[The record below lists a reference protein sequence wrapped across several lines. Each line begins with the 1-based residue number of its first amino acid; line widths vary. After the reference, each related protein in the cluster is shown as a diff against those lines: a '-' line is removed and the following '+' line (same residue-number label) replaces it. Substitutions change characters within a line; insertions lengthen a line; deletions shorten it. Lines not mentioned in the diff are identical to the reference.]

1 MEQRFQQNKDALP
14 NVKNLA
20 KALLESDIPGSKPA
34 FIWKDAVV
42 TRQEVVKA
50 SGVIAN
56 YYGSLGVGLGSR
68 VILLLPDSPAFV
80 SHFLGSILAG
90 LVPVPV
96 SPRMT
101 CNEIEV
107 ILDDSEAE
115 VVVSTPSLL
124 SQLASKYAGLERR
137 ALVQTGLE
145 VSSIHRCENPNR
157 RPSIKRRPAGQAPCA
172 FWQYTSGSTGQS
184 KAVMHG
190 HASAFA
196 VCDAY
201 ARQTLGLTP
210 KDRVFSIAKMSFG
223 YGLGNSLLFPL
234 QIGATSILMG
244 EQCTPEIV
252 QHVLRLH
259 RPTVLFGVPSF
270 YARLLEEH
278 QQGNH
283 FDLTAL
289 RFCVSAG
296 EALPPSIQEAWQ
308 ATFHRPIIDG
318 LGSTELLHIVL
329 SNRLTDITTGSLG
342 RPVPTCKAR
351 IVNESGVEVG
361 TAVQGLLEIRVPFRM
376 NGYWNK
382 PAENREILRDGWIRT
397 SDVCLKD
404 AEGQFWYCGRAD
416 EVFKVKGLWVSPI
429 EVEDTLLLNDL
440 VADAVVS
447 GKRKKNGFVA
457 VLATVVPSQWPAPAN
472 LADQLKNYV
481 EARLSA
487 HKCPSYFKF
496 VRELRTTETG
506 KKLRGHLR
514 VDV

>member
-1 MEQRFQQNKDALP
+1 M
-14 NVKNLA
+14 
-20 KALLESDIPGSKPA
+20 
-34 FIWKDAVV
+34 
-42 TRQEVVKA
+42 
-50 SGVIAN
+50 
-56 YYGSLGVGLGSR
+56 
-68 VILLLPDSPAFV
+68 
-80 SHFLGSILAG
+80 
-90 LVPVPV
+90 
-96 SPRMT
+96 
-101 CNEIEV
+101 
-107 ILDDSEAE
+107 
-115 VVVSTPSLL
+115 
-124 SQLASKYAGLERR
+124 
-137 ALVQTGLE
+137 
-145 VSSIHRCENPNR
+145 
-157 RPSIKRRPAGQAPCA
+157 
-172 FWQYTSGSTGQS
+172 
-184 KAVMHG
+184 
-190 HASAFA
+190 
-196 VCDAY
+196 
-201 ARQTLGLTP
+201 
-210 KDRVFSIAKMSFG
+210 
-223 YGLGNSLLFPL
+223 
-234 QIGATSILMG
+234 
-244 EQCTPEIV
+244 
-252 QHVLRLH
+252 
-259 RPTVLFGVPSF
+259 
-270 YARLLEEH
+270 
-278 QQGNH
+278 
-283 FDLTAL
+283 TAL